1 MGELTSQPQGP
12 LPDPAFILSNQLVQR
27 PTPLNTSTVAGRAAL
42 AKKRKSSTS
51 GRGRTSSKNTK
62 ISSKK
67 ASQIEEKG
75 HHYIV

>member
-1 MGELTSQPQGP
+1 
-12 LPDPAFILSNQLVQR
+12 VQR

-51 GRGRTSSKNTK
+51 RRGRTSSKNTK
-62 ISSKK
+62 ISSKI

-75 HHYIV
+75 HPYIV